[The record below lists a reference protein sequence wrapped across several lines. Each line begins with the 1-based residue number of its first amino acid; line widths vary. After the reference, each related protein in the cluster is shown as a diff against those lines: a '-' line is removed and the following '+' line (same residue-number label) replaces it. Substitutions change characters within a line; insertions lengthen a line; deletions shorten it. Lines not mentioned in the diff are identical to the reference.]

1 MRWKLALVVMWS
13 SLLCGSCAS
22 HAGQQG
28 SGLPA
33 VLHGVWRSNV
43 DSCKAD
49 EEVDGDGWVD
59 IRASDVHGYERNS
72 RVLSVASIS
81 DTPQAW
87 KVRLRHDDQGDISD
101 GDAIFVVT
109 SQDQGRLVVI
119 DASTYQAY
127 IRCD

>member
-1 MRWKLALVVMWS
+1 MRWKPALVMWG

-22 HAGQQG
+22 HAGQQV
-28 SGLPA
+28 SELPT
-33 VLHGVWRSNV
+33 VLHGVWRTHV
-43 DSCKAD
+43 DSCKAA
-49 EEVDGDGWVD
+49 EEIDGDGWVE

-72 RVLSVASIS
+72 RVLSISSIS

-87 KVRLRHDDQGDISD
+87 KVRLRHDDQGDISE
-101 GDAIFVVT
+101 GDAIFVAT
-109 SQDQGRLVVI
+109 SEDQSLLLVI